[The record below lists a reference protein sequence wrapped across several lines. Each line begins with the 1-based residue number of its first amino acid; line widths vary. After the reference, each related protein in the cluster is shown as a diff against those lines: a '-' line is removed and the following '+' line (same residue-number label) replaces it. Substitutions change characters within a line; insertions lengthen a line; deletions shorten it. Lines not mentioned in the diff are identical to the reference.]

1 VNIAE
6 KVKLISRN
14 TVEVITE
21 NELKN
26 LLEVNKSPRV
36 YIGYEPSGD
45 IHLGHLM
52 TINKLLDM
60 KKAGFKIVIL
70 LADIHAYLNEKGS
83 LEEVKEIAKLN
94 MKVFKSLGLEDA
106 EYVFG
111 SNFQLSEKYILDVHK
126 FARITTLR
134 RARRS
139 MDEVSRRKENPLV
152 SQMIY
157 PLMQAVDI
165 AHLKVNVALG
175 GIDQRKIHM
184 LARENLPKLGY
195 NAPICVHTPILI
207 GLDGEKMSSSK
218 GNFISVTDTEKE
230 IEKKIMNAFCPKGE
244 IKGNPIIQIAK
255 FHIFPRFSKMVVER
269 DTKYGGD
276 VEYRSFDELALDYAS
291 GNLHPADL
299 KKSIAFYLNDLL
311 KDARKKMKE
320 VII

>member
-1 VNIAE
+1 MNIAE

-21 NELKN
+21 NELRN

-230 IEKKIMNAFCPKGE
+230 IEKKIMNAFCPIGE

>member
-1 VNIAE
+1 MNIAE